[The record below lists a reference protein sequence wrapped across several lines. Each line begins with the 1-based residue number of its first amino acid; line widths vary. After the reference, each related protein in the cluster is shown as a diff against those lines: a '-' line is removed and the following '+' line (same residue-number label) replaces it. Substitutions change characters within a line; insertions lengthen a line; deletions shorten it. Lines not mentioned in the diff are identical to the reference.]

1 MTPISIKGLEKS
13 ECVRKQENGAINP
26 GNGRIR
32 NSREKSPDG
41 LGPGTTTLKP
51 GCRACKRAM
60 EKADAATSRHLQAQK
75 AQPVRP
81 CGRWNAQN
89 QGGGEGKLR
98 NGLTNLCKT
107 EREMGKEWEKSKR
120 SPIPERM
127 NPRKAQTCECSAA
140 RTIRSCKAECG
151 YWSAPPQ
158 RNEKV

>member
-1 MTPISIKGLEKS
+1 MTPISIKS

-32 NSREKSPDG
+32 NSREKSPGG

-51 GCRACKRAM
+51 GCRVCKRAM

-89 QGGGEGKLR
+89 QGGGKENSAMDSRICARQNGK
-98 NGLTNLCKT
+98 
-107 EREMGKEWEKSKR
+107 WEKNGK
-120 SPIPERM
+120 SPNGVRYP
-127 NPRKAQTCECSAA
+127 S
-140 RTIRSCKAECG
+140 
-151 YWSAPPQ
+151 
-158 RNEKV
+158 V

>member
-13 ECVRKQENGAINP
+13 ECVHKQENGAINP
-26 GNGRIR
+26 GSGRIR

-89 QGGGEGKLR
+89 QGGGKEKKNSAMDSRICARQNGK
-98 NGLTNLCKT
+98 
-107 EREMGKEWEKSKR
+107 WEKNGK
-120 SPIPERM
+120 SPNGVRCP
-127 NPRKAQTCECSAA
+127 S
-140 RTIRSCKAECG
+140 
-151 YWSAPPQ
+151 
-158 RNEKV
+158 V